1 MKELSGLRRGSDG
14 VRLVFDWLNYSTI
27 PHWLMNLSLNE
38 KIKENG
44 LKSTFSHYTVC
55 QQIACMSVFF
65 LLFTS
70 YIAWCFRCRCLL
82 SSEATAPVS
91 DADTFTIDLILFYL
105 AVVFLSP
112 AFIRWWCEM
121 LKRVSS
127 SLFTKGFLDCLIK
140 IWNILEVWLCFFA
153 KAACK
158 RNIYSFPEGILNTQ
172 QELQLESPLPVN
184 ISLQKWRACV
194 RLSAI

>member
-1 MKELSGLRRGSDG
+1 
-14 VRLVFDWLNYSTI
+14 
-27 PHWLMNLSLNE
+27 MNLSLKE

-44 LKSTFSHYTVC
+44 LKSTFSHWHRLSANRLYVC
-55 QQIACMSVFF
+55 FF
-65 LLFTS
+65 SAVYF

-127 SLFTKGFLDCLIK
+127 SLFTKGFLDFLIK
-140 IWNILEVWLCFFA
+140 IWNILEVRLCFFA
-153 KAACK
+153 KAVCK
-158 RNIYSFPEGILNTQ
+158 RNIYSFPEGILSTQ
-172 QELQLESPLPVN
+172 QELQLESPLPPKMKGLCETCHLIGGGVP
-184 ISLQKWRACV
+184 LQV
-194 RLSAI
+194 VS